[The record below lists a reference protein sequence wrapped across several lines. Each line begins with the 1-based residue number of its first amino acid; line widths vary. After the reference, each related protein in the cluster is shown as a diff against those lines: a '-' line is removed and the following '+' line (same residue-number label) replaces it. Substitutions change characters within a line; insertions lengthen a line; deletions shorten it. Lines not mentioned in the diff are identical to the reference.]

1 MKWIGHK
8 EFGPNYSPFHEKDI
22 TFDDDL
28 NINHW
33 LEQWNLTYKDCYEN
47 FKNKENIYFICYE
60 KLCSSSEYWLY
71 VLQILNI
78 KDNTIFNL
86 KSYKVTSHEMDEDLI
101 KGLSLCRKQSIS

>member
-8 EFGPNYSPFHEKDI
+8 NLVQTITFQEKDI

-47 FKNKENIYFICYE
+47 FKK
-60 KLCSSSEYWLY
+60 KREY
-71 VLQILNI
+71 ILH
-78 KDNTIFNL
+78 L
-86 KSYKVTSHEMDEDLI
+86 L
-101 KGLSLCRKQSIS
+101 